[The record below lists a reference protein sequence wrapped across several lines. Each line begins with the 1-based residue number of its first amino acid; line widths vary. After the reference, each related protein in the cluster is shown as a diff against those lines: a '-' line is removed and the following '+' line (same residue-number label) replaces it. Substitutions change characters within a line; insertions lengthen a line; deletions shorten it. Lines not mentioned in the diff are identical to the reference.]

1 MANEQ
6 WESFKDVFD
15 ILEKALGARKGVRIV
30 FENRKQAT
38 TYTHRIYRARMA
50 DRDQSKKTSD
60 PSDIKYGASPYDV
73 LSVKRIDDTT
83 IQVMNAGL
91 ASGIVTMEEIT

>member
-15 ILEKALGARKGVRIV
+15 VLDKSLEAKNGVRIV
-30 FENRKQAT
+30 FENKKQAT

-50 DRDQSKKTSD
+50 DRDQSKKITD
-60 PSDIKYGASPYDV
+60 PSDVKYGASPYDV
-73 LSVKRIDDTT
+73 LSVKRIDDKT
-83 IQVMNAGL
+83 IQIANA
-91 ASGIVTMEEIT
+91 AAVSGIVSMEEIK